1 MRQEL
6 TSKCAPSLFMIFEPP
21 LIRGTLIKRYK
32 RFLADI
38 VLENGNEITASVP
51 NTGSMMGLTAPGST
65 VWLSVNND
73 GKRKYAHALQL
84 VEADGTIVGI
94 NTHLPN
100 RLTEEAIKAGM
111 IDDLSTYKTFSREKK
126 YGLNSRIDFL
136 LDDDDKGKA
145 YVEVKNVHFTRHNN
159 IAEFPDTVTARGTKH
174 LVELTAMVQQGH
186 RAIMVYLIQRND
198 CDKFR
203 LCRDMDENYCQEFD
217 RAMDA
222 GVEAFAIRCH
232 ISAQTIVPQRLVPID
247 EHMLYSKTD

>member
-1 MRQEL
+1 
-6 TSKCAPSLFMIFEPP
+6 MIFEPP

-38 VLENGNEITASVP
+38 VLEEGKEITASVP
-51 NTGSMMGLTAPGST
+51 NTGSMMGLTTPGSA

-94 NTHLPN
+94 NTQLPN

-111 IDDLSTYKTFSREKK
+111 IDDLSTYKTLKREQK
-126 YGLNSRIDFL
+126 YGHNSRIDFL
-136 LDDDDKGKA
+136 LEDDDKVKA
-145 YVEVKNVHFTRHNN
+145 FVEVKNVHFTRRKG
-159 IAEFPDTVTARGTKH
+159 IAEFPDTVTARGAKH
-174 LVELTAMVQQGH
+174 LVELRAMVQQGH

-198 CDKFR
+198 CDKFQ
-203 LCRDMDENYCQEFD
+203 LCRDMDANYCQEFD
-217 RAMDA
+217 RAINA

-232 ISAQTIVPQRLVPID
+232 ISHQAVVPQRLVPID
-247 EHMLYSKTD
+247 EHMLYSRTD

>member
-1 MRQEL
+1 MN
-6 TSKCAPSLFMIFEPP
+6 FNPP

-38 VLENGNEITASVP
+38 TLDDGSNITASVP
-51 NTGSMMGLTAPGST
+51 NTGSMLGLTEPGSR

-73 GKRKYAHALQL
+73 GKRKYPHALQL

-111 IDDLSTYKTFSREKK
+111 IDDLATYNSIKREQK
-126 YGLNSRIDFL
+126 YGQNSRIDFL
-136 LDDDDKGKA
+136 LEDEQKGKA
-145 YVEVKNVHFTRHNN
+145 YVEVKNVHFVRSKGL
-159 IAEFPDTVTARGTKH
+159 AEFPDTVTERGAKH
-174 LVELTAMVQQGH
+174 LRELAMMVRQGH

-198 CDKFR
+198 CEKLQ
-203 LCRDMDENYCQEFD
+203 LCRDMDLNYCHEFD
-217 RAMDA
+217 RAVAA

-232 ISAQTIVPQRLVPID
+232 ISAKAIVPEKLVPID
-247 EHMLYSKTD
+247 EAVLYGNGD